1 MYMGGEEASELKS
14 TPSPQRRYYTACFG
28 FVSFYRSVVAHL
40 AWYVSA
46 RYSLGA
52 RPERRQRKDAW
63 VW

>member
-1 MYMGGEEASELKS
+1 MYMAGEEASGLKF

-28 FVSFYRSVVAHL
+28 FVSFYRNVVAHL

-52 RPERRQRKDAW
+52 R
-63 VW
+63 